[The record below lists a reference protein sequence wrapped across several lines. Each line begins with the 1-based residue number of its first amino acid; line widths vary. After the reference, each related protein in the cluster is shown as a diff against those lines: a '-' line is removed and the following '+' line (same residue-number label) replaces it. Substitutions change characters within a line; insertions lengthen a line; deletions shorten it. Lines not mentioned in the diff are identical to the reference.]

1 MCVICTSFADIF
13 FNVSPTILSVEA
25 GTILINS
32 RMLSQNC
39 FKNGM
44 LPLVLPQ
51 DQVDILAADSRDG
64 SEMEV
69 DLVEKVIRRKN
80 GETIAFEV
88 EDFRRHCLI
97 NGLDDI
103 SLTLAHEKD
112 ITAFEKRRSERYPWL
127 DGIGYQGKIP
137 INVEAPKSKKME
149 W

>member
-1 MCVICTSFADIF
+1 
-13 FNVSPTILSVEA
+13 
-25 GTILINS
+25 
-32 RMLSQNC
+32 MLSQNC